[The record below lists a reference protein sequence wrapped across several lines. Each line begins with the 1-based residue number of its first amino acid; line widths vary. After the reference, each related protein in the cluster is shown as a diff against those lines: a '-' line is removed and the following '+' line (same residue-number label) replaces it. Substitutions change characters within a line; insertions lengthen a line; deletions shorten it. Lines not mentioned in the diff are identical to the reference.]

1 MKLLI
6 CLALFLGTLATIT
19 PTKGKEI
26 VKQLQGI
33 DLDGEIFVIFF
44 YDPRCCADPKRTI
57 NDDVRKELQSKVLN
71 TETGKKYIYYEVD
84 TSDQDM
90 DEVCRLLHIDE
101 YQTLHGPTLLIAA
114 EGSGFWAHGRDAA
127 DKIAKKA
134 AQFDAIKQESLK
146 KIKERNDYIY

>member
-6 CLALFLGTLATIT
+6 ALSLLVLSLAPVT
-19 PTKGKEI
+19 PPKGNEI

-33 DLDGEIFVIFF
+33 ELDGEIFVIFF

-57 NDDVRKELQSKVLN
+57 NDDVKKELQNKVLN
-71 TETGKKYIYYEVD
+71 TDTGKKYIYYEVD

-90 DEVCRLLHIDE
+90 KVVCDLLKVDQ
-101 YQTLHGPTLLIAA
+101 YQTLHGPTVLIAA
-114 EGSGFWAHGRDAA
+114 EGSGFWAHGRDSA

-134 AQFDAIKQESLK
+134 T
-146 KIKERNDYIY
+146 

>member
-1 MKLLI
+1 M
-6 CLALFLGTLATIT
+6 
-19 PTKGKEI
+19 
-26 VKQLQGI
+26 
-33 DLDGEIFVIFF
+33 
-44 YDPRCCADPKRTI
+44 
-57 NDDVRKELQSKVLN
+57 N

-134 AQFDAIKQESLK
+134 A
-146 KIKERNDYIY
+146 